1 MKSKISRGIL
11 SFFDLF
17 LAIGAIYYGI
27 QMIAGIWDR
36 NWGVFPPEWIGRVP
50 FTSWFWPGVI
60 ALIFFGIGNLFAAYS
75 SISKDNKP
83 WLPSLFIGIVFL
95 VSLIISVPVLGE
107 MYLPTVM
114 FIILSL
120 VQLILAMLAFFY
132 LKERSK

>member
-1 MKSKISRGIL
+1 M
-11 SFFDLF
+11 
-17 LAIGAIYYGI
+17 
-27 QMIAGIWDR
+27 
-36 NWGVFPPEWIGRVP
+36 
-50 FTSWFWPGVI
+50 
-60 ALIFFGIGNLFAAYS
+60 
-75 SISKDNKP
+75 
-83 WLPSLFIGIVFL
+83 GIVFL